1 MKYRYFYQTKDN
13 ENKEGWIKAKSRE
26 NAYALL
32 RKSGIRPYRVVGD
45 DPLNWKPYAAGAAI
59 VLLATALAATLLVGR
74 EDRVPRPRAQL
85 EGDKAVISA
94 GVYSGWTNVLT
105 SALDVRLA
113 RYAQPGR
120 FVEPSAPT
128 AEELAAYEAELDA
141 DVPLVPGE
149 PPEHRMLRNIVAK
162 MREDMRA
169 YVAEGGDV
177 AGYLEFLDERQAQER
192 EFREKALDA
201 VYRAPESMRERAW
214 LGVNARLK
222 DMGIEP
228 LARPSGVGIDCIE
241 ADGARRAVK

>member
-59 VLLATALAATLLVGR
+59 VLLATALGATLLVGR
-74 EDRVPRPRAQL
+74 EDRAPRPRAQL

-94 GVYSGWTNVLT
+94 GVYSDWTNVLT
-105 SALDVRLA
+105 SALDIRLA

-120 FVEPSAPT
+120 FVEPSVPT
-128 AEELAAYEAELDA
+128 AEELAAYEAELGA
-141 DVPLVPGE
+141 DVPRVSGE
-149 PPEHRMLRNIVAK
+149 PPEHRMLRNIIAK

-177 AGYLEFLDERQAQER
+177 AGYLEFLDERQSQER

-228 LARPSGVGIDCIE
+228 LARPSGVGIE
-241 ADGARRAVK
+241 VEE

>member
-45 DPLNWKPYAAGAAI
+45 DPVNWKPYAAGTAI
-59 VLLATALAATLLVGR
+59 VLLATALAAMLLLGR
-74 EDRVPRPRAQL
+74 EDAAPRSRAQL
-85 EGDKAVISA
+85 EGDRGAIAA
-94 GVYSGWTNVLT
+94 GVYSGWTNVLS
-105 SALDVRLA
+105 SALDRRLA

-120 FVEPSAPT
+120 FVEPAAPT
-128 AEELAAYEAELDA
+128 EEELAEYAAELGA
-141 DVPLVPGE
+141 DVVRVPGE
-149 PPEHRMLRNIVAK
+149 PPEHRMLKNIVAK

-169 YVAEGGDV
+169 YIAEGGDI
-177 AGYLEFLDERQAQER
+177 AGYLDFLDERQTQER
-192 EFREKALDA
+192 EFREKALDT
-201 VYRAPESMRERAW
+201 VYRAPESLRERAW

-228 LARPSGVGIDCIE
+228 LARP
-241 ADGARRAVK
+241 DGLPDENQ